1 MEERKNPVQSA
12 ERIFA
17 VLELLADQGAMGLME
32 LSSRLNIHKS
42 TVHRLLQSLICMGYV
57 IQEAQS
63 GKYILTFK
71 LVQLAEKMKEHME
84 AASVIHPYMLA
95 LANESGETVHFVQ
108 RRGNEVVYVDK
119 VEPTNPKESSIRMA
133 SQIGMTRPM
142 YCSGV
147 GKAILAQMT
156 EEEVRQIWYKS
167 KIEKKT
173 EYTLTT
179 LEELIKELKEIRICG
194 YALDNEENEI
204 GVRCIAVCVG
214 ERRSTG
220 EYAISISAPVSRMP
234 DDRVRELSRLIL
246 KARDEI
252 HHVLT

>member
-1 MEERKNPVQSA
+1 MEERKNPIQSA

-17 VLELLADQGAMGLME
+17 VVEQLADQGAMGLVE
-32 LSSRLNIHKS
+32 LSSRLGLHKS

-57 IQEAQS
+57 IQEAHG
-63 GKYILTFK
+63 GKYTLTFK
-71 LVQLAEKMKEHME
+71 LVQLSEKIKERID
-84 AASVIHPYMLA
+84 AASIIHPYMLA

-108 RRGNEVVYVDK
+108 RHGNEVIYIDK
-119 VEPTNPKESSIRMA
+119 VEPIHPQESSIRMA
-133 SQIGMTRPM
+133 SQIGMKRPM

-147 GKAILAQMT
+147 GKAILAQLSK
-156 EEEVRQIWYKS
+156 EEVQCIWRES

-179 LEELIKELKEIRICG
+179 LEELMEELDEIRTYG

-204 GVRCIAVCVG
+204 GVRCIAACVS
-214 ERRSTG
+214 EKSKAG
-220 EYAISISAPVSRMP
+220 EYAISISAPISRMT
-234 DDRVRELSRLIL
+234 DDRILELAALIL

-252 HHVLT
+252 CMVLR